1 MKLTLSD
8 GTVFSGLPFGAL
20 REARGEVVFN
30 TGMVGYVETLTD
42 PSYRGQILVTTYPL
56 QGNYGV
62 PEGPFES
69 SRIQVQALIVH
80 HHCLSPSHHTS
91 RRTLGAWLKSEG
103 IPAIEGVDTRGL
115 TRHLREHGTIAGELS
130 LEEND
135 GIASVSPGG
144 YPTISEHIDMSSV
157 VEVVAGEEVVCYT
170 GGELKIL
177 VVDTGTKENIVRCLQ
192 DLGATVIRVPWKHP
206 WEEYVNRV
214 DGVMLTNGP
223 GDPAQLSPQADR
235 VRAALGYGIPIF
247 AICLG
252 HQLLAQAAGAKTY
265 KLKYGHR
272 SHNQPVVDLSTRRAY
287 LTSQNHGYAVDAS
300 GLTTEWEEWFVN
312 LNDGS
317 NEGIRHKWKPFRS
330 VQFHPESAAGPRDT
344 RFLFDEFLGLAGE
357 CRVSRSGNSNAKSRL
372 Q

>member
-1 MKLTLSD
+1 M
-8 GTVFSGLPFGAL
+8 
-20 REARGEVVFN
+20 
-30 TGMVGYVETLTD
+30 
-42 PSYRGQILVTTYPL
+42 
-56 QGNYGV
+56 
-62 PEGPFES
+62 
-69 SRIQVQALIVH
+69 
-80 HHCLSPSHHTS
+80 
-91 RRTLGAWLKSEG
+91 
-103 IPAIEGVDTRGL
+103 
-115 TRHLREHGTIAGELS
+115 
-130 LEEND
+130 
-135 GIASVSPGG
+135 
-144 YPTISEHIDMSSV
+144 
-157 VEVVAGEEVVCYT
+157 VCYP
-170 GGELKIL
+170 GGELNIL